1 MLIIEIFA
9 KLRGFYAN
17 SAEVLLKT
25 YNRGRIRLGIGDNKK
40 ERRAMTFKVCIRSGL
55 GGAVL
60 GLIIGM
66 FLINIP
72 TLPTVIFPTVVA
84 GIGGVFIGLFSSS
97 QNLKEFVDPSLTMA
111 TFASQVAEGDLTQKI
126 TNISDGYMARVADN
140 LNNMVAKLHQLIS
153 ETNNATHIIAES
165 SQTLRG
171 LSQQTG
177 IASREVSAATN
188 EIATGAD
195 TQAEATSAITQSI
208 SELAAT
214 INTVAAN
221 TQNSVHI
228 SVDTESAIQKGV
240 EAVNL
245 QNTKMEDSYT
255 AIKAVSQAVEMLNQN
270 STKIEQIVEVIGN
283 IANQTNLLALNA
295 AIEAARAGEHGKGFA
310 VVAEEVRTL
319 AEQSAGSAQEIAA
332 LIKQMQNNTHQVV
345 MDMNTTK
352 EVYTQ
357 QAEAIKATSDIFSTI
372 VTSVNQIN
380 TEIQEI
386 SAATEEMS
394 ASTDQLVDNVN
405 AVASIAQQTAANSR
419 GVTDLSEKQEQS
431 LDAMI
436 AEIESLNTY
445 VDNVQKIVS
454 TFKI

>member
-1 MLIIEIFA
+1 M
-9 KLRGFYAN
+9 G
-17 SAEVLLKT
+17 T
-25 YNRGRIRLGIGDNKK
+25 GDDNKK
-40 ERRAMTFKVCIRSGL
+40 EKRSMTFKVCLRSGL

-60 GLIIGM
+60 GLVIGLLLLR
-66 FLINIP
+66 FP
-72 TLPTVIFPTVVA
+72 TLHIVLFPTLVA
-84 GIGGVFIGLFSSS
+84 GVGAVFIGLFSSS
-97 QNLKEFVDPSLTMA
+97 QNLKEFVNPSLVMA
-111 TFASQVAEGDLTQKI
+111 DFANQVAEGDLTQKI
-126 TNISDGYMARVADN
+126 TNISEGYMARVADN
-140 LNNMVAKLHQLIS
+140 LNDMVTKLHQLIS
-153 ETNNATHIIAES
+153 ETNNATHTIVES

-177 IASREVSAATN
+177 VAAREVSASTN

-195 TQAEATSAITQSI
+195 TQAEATNAITQSI
-208 SELAAT
+208 TELAAT

-221 TQNSVHI
+221 TQKSVQI
-228 SVDTESAIQKGV
+228 SVDTESVIQNGV
-240 EAVNL
+240 KAVNL
-245 QNTKMEDSYT
+245 QNAKMEASYA
-255 AIKAVSQAVEMLNQN
+255 AIEAVSQAVEMLNQN

-319 AEQSAGSAQEIAA
+319 AEQSAESAQEIAA

-345 MDMNTTK
+345 TDMNTTK

-357 QAEAIKATSDIFSTI
+357 QAEAIKATSDIFDTI
-372 VTSVNQIN
+372 VSSVNQIN
-380 TEIQEI
+380 AEIQEI

-394 ASTDQLVDNVN
+394 ASTDHLVDNVN

-419 GVTDLSEKQEQS
+419 GVNDLSERQEQS
-431 LDAMI
+431 VNAMI
-436 AEIESLNTY
+436 TEIESLNTY
-445 VDNVQKIVS
+445 VGNVQQIVG

>member
-1 MLIIEIFA
+1 MGV
-9 KLRGFYAN
+9 R
-17 SAEVLLKT
+17 
-25 YNRGRIRLGIGDNKK
+25 DKK
-40 ERRAMTFKVCIRSGL
+40 ERQVMTFKVCLRSGL
-55 GGAVL
+55 GAAFL
-60 GLIIGM
+60 GLIIGL

-72 TLPTVIFPTVVA
+72 GLPTVIFCSVVA
-84 GIGGVFIGLFSSS
+84 GIGGIFIGLFSSYR
-97 QNLKEFVDPSLTMA
+97 NLKEFVDPSLTMA
-111 TFASQVAEGDLTQKI
+111 AFARHVAKGDLTQKI
-126 TNISDGYMARVADN
+126 TNISDGYMAEIANN
-140 LNNMVAKLHQLIS
+140 LNDMITKLHQLIS
-153 ETNNATHIIAES
+153 ETNNATHIIVES
-165 SQTLRG
+165 SQTLRD

-208 SELAAT
+208 TELAAT

-221 TQNSVHI
+221 TQKSVQF
-228 SVDTESAIQKGV
+228 SVDTESAIQNGV
-240 EAVNL
+240 KAVNL
-245 QNTKMEDSYT
+245 QNAKMEASYA
-255 AIKAVSQAVEMLNQN
+255 AIEAVSQAVEMLNRN

-319 AEQSAGSAQEIAA
+319 AEQSALSAQEIAG

-345 MDMNTTK
+345 SDMNTTK

-357 QAEAIKATSDIFSTI
+357 QAEAIKATSDIFDTI
-372 VTSVNQIN
+372 VSSVNQIN
-380 TEIQEI
+380 GEIQEI
-386 SAATEEMS
+386 SAATEEMA

-419 GVTDLSEKQEQS
+419 GVTDLSERQEHS
-431 LDAMI
+431 LEAMI
-436 AEIESLNTY
+436 AEIVSLNTH
-445 VDNVQKIVS
+445 VGNVQELLS

>member
-1 MLIIEIFA
+1 MGT
-9 KLRGFYAN
+9 R
-17 SAEVLLKT
+17 
-25 YNRGRIRLGIGDNKK
+25 DNKK
-40 ERRAMTFKVCIRSGL
+40 EKRAMTFKVCVRSGL
-55 GGAVL
+55 GAAFL
-60 GLIIGM
+60 GLVIGLS
-66 FLINIP
+66 LINIP
-72 TLPTVIFPTVVA
+72 TLPTVIFCTVVA
-84 GIGGVFIGLFSSS
+84 GIGGIFIGIFSSY
-97 QNLKEFVDPSLTMA
+97 QNLKEFVDPSLSMA
-111 TFASQVAEGDLTQKI
+111 AFAHHVAEGDLTQKI
-126 TNISDGYMARVADN
+126 IDIRDGYMARVADN
-140 LNNMVAKLHQLIS
+140 LNNMVTKLNQLIS
-153 ETNNATHIIAES
+153 ETNNATHIIVES

-221 TQNSVHI
+221 TQKSVQI
-228 SVDTESAIQKGV
+228 SIDTESSIQKGV
-240 EAVNL
+240 AAVKL
-245 QNTKMEDSYT
+245 QNVKMEDSYV
-255 AIKAVSQAVEMLNQN
+255 AIEAVSQAVEMLNQN

-319 AEQSAGSAQEIAA
+319 AEQSAESAQEIAA

-345 MDMNTTK
+345 IDMNTTR

-380 TEIQEI
+380 AEIQEI

-445 VDNVQKIVS
+445 VDNVQKLVS

>member
-1 MLIIEIFA
+1 
-9 KLRGFYAN
+9 
-17 SAEVLLKT
+17 
-25 YNRGRIRLGIGDNKK
+25 LGSGDDNNKEK
-40 ERRAMTFKVCIRSGL
+40 RAMMFKVCLRSGL
-55 GGAVL
+55 GGTVL
-60 GLIIGM
+60 GLIIGV
-66 FLINIP
+66 L
-72 TLPTVIFPTVVA
+72 LLKFPTVHIVLFPAVVA
-84 GIGGVFIGLFSSS
+84 GVGATFIGLFSSS
-97 QNLKEFVDPSLTMA
+97 QNLKEFVNPSLTMA
-111 TFASQVAEGDLTQKI
+111 DFAHHVAEGDLTQKI

-153 ETNNATHIIAES
+153 ETNTATDIIVES

-177 IASREVSAATN
+177 VAAREVSASTN

-208 SELAAT
+208 TELAAT

-221 TQNSVHI
+221 TQKSVHI
-228 SVDTESAIQKGV
+228 SIDTESAIQNGV
-240 EAVNL
+240 DAVKL
-245 QNTKMEDSYT
+245 QNAKMEDSYA
-255 AIKAVSQAVEMLNQN
+255 AIEAVSQAVEMLNQN

-319 AEQSAGSAQEIAA
+319 AEQSAQSAQEIAA

-345 MDMNTTK
+345 TDMNTTR
-352 EVYTQ
+352 EVSTQ
-357 QAEAIKATSDIFSTI
+357 QAEAIKSTSDIFSTI

-380 TEIQEI
+380 AEIQEI

-394 ASTDQLVDNVN
+394 ASTDHLVDNVN

-419 GVTDLSEKQEQS
+419 GVTDLSGKQELS
-431 LDAMI
+431 VDAMI
-436 AEIESLNTY
+436 NEIESLNTY
-445 VDNVQKIVS
+445 VGNVQQIVS